1 MLPDPL
7 TNFEIQRYY
16 WNEPKFNGAYSKTNL
31 PKIKYE
37 ASVINLDKFKS
48 LGTHWIALYVN
59 IENVT
64 YFNGFGVKHIS
75 KEIRKLER

>member
-16 WNEPKFNGAYSKTNL
+16 RNEPKFNGAYSKTNL
-31 PKIKYE
+31 PKIKDG

-48 LGTHWIALYVN
+48 LGTH
-59 IENVT
+59 
-64 YFNGFGVKHIS
+64 
-75 KEIRKLER
+75 

>member
-31 PKIKYE
+31 PKIKDG

-48 LGTHWIALYVN
+48 LGTHLIALYVN
-59 IENVT
+59 NENVT
-64 YFNGFGVKHIS
+64 HFNGFRVKHIS